1 MDKMKK
7 VFQAQLYL
15 NILMAVIILINYH
28 TVKDWIYLGILA
40 VAVVVSK
47 NKRIS
52 QLINTVLIPMVFI
65 DQVRNLSG
73 IFIQHFSN
81 LTVPIFWIYAIG
93 TIMVLIPVTIVEYG
107 KIKKTIWR
115 LIASVWM
122 INFIIM
128 CCRSLTLKN
137 VNPDG
142 FLMSLNKSGFI
153 YALTILVYVYFA
165 VKSWGYEFYF
175 NLPTFKGKKLQLLS
189 FILIFG
195 VAIWISFF
203 EVFSEFAQRWQELFW
218 NWDFSLLDPTEPVF
232 LKNAWSVYLY
242 SIEAGIGEEAGRYI
256 NLVLLLVIFKSKK
269 WQINGAVLGSAILF
283 ALPHIGNA
291 FASEL
296 KQTPLATAFQVIDTF
311 GFGCFAAVLILYSG
325 KLWPTMIIH
334 TLYDIL
340 VFSETPL
347 TQDSVGIFGGNTGQF
362 THVIISLVLWVNFA
376 IFILIKNRKLIK
388 QNVQIL
394 TQVQKT
400 DLTIS

>member
-1 MDKMKK
+1 MKK

-400 DLTIS
+400 DLTIP

>member
-1 MDKMKK
+1 MKK

-142 FLMSLNKSGFI
+142 FLMSLNKSGLI

-195 VAIWISFF
+195 LAIWISFF

-242 SIEAGIGEEAGRYI
+242 SIEAGIGEEVARYI

-362 THVIISLVLWVNFA
+362 THVIISLVLWVSFA
-376 IFILIKNRKLIK
+376 VFILIKNRKLIK